1 MAKFQKLFSYCVCTL
16 LCCAALALPA
26 YAGETSMLGEHRT
39 VSAGL
44 AVTEQGEVWQWAPTE
59 ADAANFV
66 PFKIQGLANI
76 VEVSG
81 DGNLGAAIDADG
93 NLYTWGHSEY
103 GQLGLGKIED
113 QSTPA
118 KVEGISHV
126 TSVSISSQGI
136 TACAATEDGS
146 FYVWGKVYDG
156 ELIKSGSTT
165 GPIWRTYRTPHKV
178 LPFTDAATVSCADDF
193 FALITKA
200 GDLYIGDLGASMVSY
215 GDPYDLYTYTEY
227 FYSEDGD
234 YIAVSCDKRSICAI
248 RKNGSLYGWE
258 TRSAKYGGRMGTKS
272 LGVLLH
278 NVINACAAPGD
289 KASGLAFT
297 EDGQA
302 WAWSEGAVEN
312 IVPPTQPLSCF
323 ALNENLSGA
332 VGANGILCTWSGTQ
346 LNPNFVSSL
355 KGISVPQKVDTT
367 PFYPYASQLPA
378 GYLASRRTI
387 APGFL
392 VKENG
397 DLYRWVMEDD
407 RETRYLEKIEGIS
420 NVVDISAAYGY
431 GSHLPVRI
439 AAVTA
444 DGSLYTW
451 GSGSSYE
458 EEKPLLHPQ
467 SENIPVKS
475 ELTDVV
481 SVHLGAYGGGAALTA
496 QGEMYIWGSL
506 YIGDDKKNNY
516 QALYRDIKTPEKVE
530 GLSDL
535 IDVSCDGATYAAVT
549 RSGDLYLWGL
559 ETRMEGDYVILPN
572 NTTKPHKIAE
582 NIRQVELTRGQSFAV
597 TQDGRVYQWSA
608 DPAQMLLLDMPPV
621 KSLSCGEMFYYAAVT
636 QDGQL
641 YMWGDSR
648 TEYHDEEGNFSS
660 HVPIPI
666 EYEGK
671 KTAQVSLGWGYTQV
685 VDEEGK
691 LYLSGRHASGSYVA
705 PYHPGPDVD
714 SRKIPLYHSS
724 GVRVPGKVTGS
735 MEKLQAGSGKVY
747 QAGQF
752 SDVDEGKW
760 YGVQNQGTVRDAY
773 QLGLMDGMGD
783 GTFAPEEGLRISEAL
798 KLACALRAAYTGDQ
812 IPAAAKGKSW
822 YAPYVHYAVSNGMME
837 IGEFE
842 DYAAY
847 ATRAQMAYLFAA
859 ALPEDCLTLSDQ
871 AALPGDVTDSHRYAR
886 QIRLLYQ
893 AGVLQGEDS
902 SGAFHGDSGITRAQ
916 AAAII
921 SRLAANG
928 QSA

>member
-1 MAKFQKLFSYCVCTL
+1 MKKLRKFYCYFVAAFVCAL
-16 LCCAALALPA
+16 LLGVSA
-26 YAGETSMLGEHRT
+26 YAGETSTIGEHRK
-39 VSAGL
+39 VSAEL
-44 AVTEQGEVWQWAPTE
+44 FLTDQGEVYSWRKYDGNGYF
-59 ADAANFV
+59 ADPEKPIKV
-66 PFKIQGLANI
+66 QGLSDI
-76 VEVSG
+76 VEISG
-81 DGNLGAAIDADG
+81 SLAHGAAIDSKGDLYAWGGYLDVGSSPQKILSNVSSVSVASYHYAGAAVTKDG
-93 NLYTWGHSEY
+93 RLYVWGELYTGDDKNWKPIYQTFSQPYQTNGFTEAAAVCCENDGFSVIMKNRDLYTGSLPVFMKNTDLHNKALQEGPRLSDVVSISSGNYFYLALTKNGDLYTWGENWDNAL
-103 GQLGLGKIED
+103 GQPSGSL
-113 QSTPA
+113 STPLM
-118 KVEGISHV
+118 KN
-126 TSVSISSQGI
+126 VSAACADLAGGMAI
-136 TACAATEDGS
+136 TA
-146 FYVWGKVYDG
+146 
-156 ELIKSGSTT
+156 
-165 GPIWRTYRTPHKV
+165 
-178 LPFTDAATVSCADDF
+178 
-193 FALITKA
+193 
-200 GDLYIGDLGASMVSY
+200 
-215 GDPYDLYTYTEY
+215 
-227 FYSEDGD
+227 
-234 YIAVSCDKRSICAI
+234 
-248 RKNGSLYGWE
+248 
-258 TRSAKYGGRMGTKS
+258 
-272 LGVLLH
+272 
-278 NVINACAAPGD
+278 
-289 KASGLAFT
+289 
-297 EDGQA
+297 DGQTYL
-302 WAWSEGAVEN
+302 WGTV
-312 IVPPTQPLSCF
+312 
-323 ALNENLSGA
+323 ENLSEKSYFSYAAPTAFDTKGRTFA
-332 VGANGILCTWSGTQ
+332 AMAAQNGTHIGMTAEGELWIWYGKDPCKLLGKTGDYS
-346 LNPNFVSSL
+346 P
-355 KGISVPQKVDTT
+355 T
-367 PFYPYASQLPA
+367 PFEPDFSKLPA
-378 GYLASRRTI
+378 GYLASRRTV

-420 NVVDISAAYGY
+420 NVVDISAAYGH

-516 QALYRDIKTPEKVE
+516 QAVYRDIKTPEKVE

-572 NTTKPHKIAE
+572 NTAKPHKIAE

-752 SDVDEGKW
+752 SDVDESKW

-783 GTFAPEEGLRISEAL
+783 GTFAPEGGLRVSEAL

>member
-1 MAKFQKLFSYCVCTL
+1 MKRLRKFYCYFVAAFA
-16 LCCAALALPA
+16 CAALLGVSA
-26 YAGETSMLGEHRT
+26 YGAEITTLGEPRRI
-39 VSAGL
+39 SAQLFLSDRGQVYPWKYPHDDGFYYSDFRELPLVGL
-44 AVTEQGEVWQWAPTE
+44 S
-59 ADAANFV
+59 D
-66 PFKIQGLANI
+66 I

-81 DGNLGAAIDADG
+81 NRHYGAAIDAKGDLYAWGEPLVSGPIPQKVLSKVVSVSVSNSERTGAAVTEDG
-93 NLYTWGHSEY
+93 SLYVWGKLDAKDGKNKTSIFQTFDQPYQTDGFTDVAAVCSEMGEFSVILKNGDLYSGSLATFLSNTAQHQTAVKNGPLLTNVHSVSAGNYFKAALTKSGELYTWGENWDDAL
-103 GQLGLGKIED
+103 GQPSGSLSKPLMRNISVACAGIAGGGALSADGQTHLWGVVGKMREEPRTVYKTPAPLDTNGKIFV
-113 QSTPA
+113 SMAMANGHNAGLTA
-118 KVEGISHV
+118 EG
-126 TSVSISSQGI
+126 
-136 TACAATEDGS
+136 EL
-146 FYVWGKVYDG
+146 YVW
-156 ELIKSGSTT
+156 
-165 GPIWRTYRTPHKV
+165 
-178 LPFTDAATVSCADDF
+178 
-193 FALITKA
+193 
-200 GDLYIGDLGASMVSY
+200 Y
-215 GDPYDLYTYTEY
+215 G
-227 FYSEDGD
+227 
-234 YIAVSCDKRSICAI
+234 
-248 RKNGSLYGWE
+248 N
-258 TRSAKYGGRMGTKS
+258 
-272 LGVLLH
+272 
-278 NVINACAAPGD
+278 
-289 KASGLAFT
+289 
-297 EDGQA
+297 
-302 WAWSEGAVEN
+302 
-312 IVPPTQPLSCF
+312 QPLKLLTKTDIFHDDSF
-323 ALNENLSGA
+323 NSDLS
-332 VGANGILCTWSGTQ
+332 
-346 LNPNFVSSL
+346 
-355 KGISVPQKVDTT
+355 K
-367 PFYPYASQLPA
+367 LPV

-397 DLYRWVMEDD
+397 DLYRWVMEDN

-420 NVVDISAAYGY
+420 NVVDISAAYGH

-516 QALYRDIKTPEKVE
+516 QAVYRDIKTPEKVE

-572 NTTKPHKIAE
+572 NTAKPHKIAE

-714 SRKIPLYHSS
+714 SRKTPLYHSS
-724 GVRVPGKVTGS
+724 GVRVPGTVTGS

-783 GTFAPEEGLRISEAL
+783 GTFAPEGGLRVSEAL